1 MDSEAHAYTSDCN
14 EKRHVQMIIHLLAN
28 NHKGIFFLNL
38 LGCAASQLQHIV
50 RCEMSCVLWD
60 LSEPLDSV
68 VAIPRLGCSV
78 ACEILV
84 AWPVIEPTSPT
95 L

>member
-50 RCEMSCVLWD
+50 RCEMPCVL
-60 LSEPLDSV
+60 
-68 VAIPRLGCSV
+68 
-78 ACEILV
+78 
-84 AWPVIEPTSPT
+84 
-95 L
+95 